1 MDCVIVKVII
11 GIEGIEILKLNFFK
25 TFMNMISSFQNQFCG
40 VYCFEKSS
48 YKLNHFFT
56 PVKFINTS

>member
-25 TFMNMISSFQNQFCG
+25 SFMNMISSFQNQFCG
-40 VYCFEKSS
+40 VYSFEKSS
-48 YKLNHFFT
+48 VYL
-56 PVKFINTS
+56 